1 MRGGNA
7 GVLLKKPKL
16 FGDACG
22 RTHELKAGV
31 LKILLDLQGYDRFVL
46 DNKHAKASLGRF
58 LLLRH
63 FLLRHR
69 TGGGSLFDNAAR
81 ALKTPGQ
88 ARAGIVEFDFGVE
101 TSFRQTA
108 DPRRTE
114 TAG

>member
-31 LKILLDLQGYDRFVL
+31 LKILLDLQGYDRFIL

-58 LLLRH
+58 LLLRR

-69 TGGGSLFDNAAR
+69 TGGGSLFDNAPR
-81 ALKTPGQ
+81 ALKTPRPARVG
-88 ARAGIVEFDFGVE
+88 RAGLDCVVP
-101 TSFRQTA
+101 SSCRPTA
-108 DPRRTE
+108 DP
-114 TAG
+114 A

>member
-22 RTHELKAGV
+22 RTHDLKAGV
-31 LKILLDLQGYDRFVL
+31 LEILLDLQGYDRFVL

-58 LLLRH
+58 LLLRR

-69 TGGGSLFDNAAR
+69 TAGGSLFHNTPRPFNTPTLPPAAT
-81 ALKTPGQ
+81 LP
-88 ARAGIVEFDFGVE
+88 FPLPPLP
-101 TSFRQTA
+101 SL
-108 DPRRTE
+108 PLS
-114 TAG
+114 